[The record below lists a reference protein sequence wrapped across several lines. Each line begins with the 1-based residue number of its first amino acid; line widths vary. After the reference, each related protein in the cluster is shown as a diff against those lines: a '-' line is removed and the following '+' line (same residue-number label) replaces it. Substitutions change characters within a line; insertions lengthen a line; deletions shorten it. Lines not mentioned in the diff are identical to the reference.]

1 MQHTSQLKIHS
12 LLINIRSVRLE
23 NGRTPPTYQHC
34 SISLRLDQDDCTPCL
49 YLVSVWETV

>member
-1 MQHTSQLKIHS
+1 MQRTSQLKIHS